1 MWNSLPFISIH
12 SNHYFTKSCVSACPL
27 ARFWGGEIG
36 GGRENRQRWVIL
48 WGERVGRKGP
58 ITRVGS
64 EATCQRVV
72 SLINGAPTP
81 VSATGS
87 ITVASGSLAHTG
99 LCGVCLALLHGVCL
113 KLRRETAKP
122 RRGCGRS
129 FTHAA
134 NSICS
139 GSTAYGTPVP
149 AAGHNFI
156 HCPADSR
163 PARTPTLLWFS
174 WFSAA
179 QPTMTASV
187 CECLFTVCTD
197 LFYTFCQLSRPFA
210 CLTAGVSWHLS
221 AFLSPSLAAL
231 PACLDVS
238 RSRCLLLCLSGY
250 LLLTS
255 CLLAFLHPGTESLN

>member
-36 GGRENRQRWVIL
+36 GGREKKRQRWVIL

-113 KLRRETAKP
+113 KLRRETARP

-129 FTHAA
+129 ITHAA

-179 QPTMTASV
+179 QPAMTASV

-197 LFYTFCQLSRPFA
+197 LFYTASSLARLPAWLLEFHGTCLPSCLPPSQRFPPAWTFPAAAVCFSA
-210 CLTAGVSWHLS
+210 CLATFFS
-221 AFLSPSLAAL
+221 L
-231 PACLDVS
+231 PACLLF
-238 RSRCLLLCLSGY
+238 CTQG
-250 LLLTS
+250 
-255 CLLAFLHPGTESLN
+255 PNP